1 MYVCKYQDLCSSVV
15 YIFNRAEVHE
25 STMDYRGK
33 IFFPGATAKQIRVS
47 FANQNKQS
55 LCFRKQNSHIVY
67 IRLVYINARPIVT
80 SR

>member
-15 YIFNRAEVHE
+15 YIFNRAEVHV

-47 FANQNKQS
+47 LEIKT
-55 LCFRKQNSHIVY
+55 NSHFVSANKIA
-67 IRLVYINARPIVT
+67 I
-80 SR
+80 